1 MGERRA
7 NAFTVSPLRPDA
19 PVQLRERWAM
29 AGSMETSR
37 TTRVQ
42 GRVLTA
48 ATPPALCKIHS
59 SVFSLS
65 FPRGMAASMGGLKDR
80 LKASGVEKWK
90 CGYEWVG
97 RRSWLWGATERLD

>member
-7 NAFTVSPLRPDA
+7 NAFTVSSPRADA
-19 PVQLRERWAM
+19 PVQLRESWAM

-48 ATPPALCKIHS
+48 ATPPALCPLQGRNDLLHIE
-59 SVFSLS
+59 
-65 FPRGMAASMGGLKDR
+65 PREG
-80 LKASGVEKWK
+80 
-90 CGYEWVG
+90 G
-97 RRSWLWGATERLD
+97 RRALAAWPEEALRGGVTEKVA